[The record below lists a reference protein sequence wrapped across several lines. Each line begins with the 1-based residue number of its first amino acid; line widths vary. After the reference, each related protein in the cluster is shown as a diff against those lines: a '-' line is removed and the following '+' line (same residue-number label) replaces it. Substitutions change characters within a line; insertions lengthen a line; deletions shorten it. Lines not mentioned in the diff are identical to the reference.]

1 MGSYME
7 WPLQTMTEVE
17 QPQSLALT
25 TCIYNGYRLSMMTD
39 AGKVWPQMGV

>member
-7 WPLQTMTEVE
+7 WPLHIQTMTEVE

-25 TCIYNGYRLSMMTD
+25 IYNGCIDVLIVYD
-39 AGKVWPQMGV
+39 D